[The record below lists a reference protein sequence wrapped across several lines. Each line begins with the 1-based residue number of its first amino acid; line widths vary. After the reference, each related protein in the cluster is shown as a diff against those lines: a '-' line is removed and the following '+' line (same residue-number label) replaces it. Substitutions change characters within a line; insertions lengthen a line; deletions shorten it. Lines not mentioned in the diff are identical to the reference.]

1 MWKWGG
7 DISWIIF
14 LIFWTCFLHLFAA
27 LQVSP
32 PKIGRPKVQWSF
44 SKDTAMKMGQNSS
57 KFNALRQAAPV
68 TSWFIAT
75 PSMITYLPWILYCL
89 VTNQLTYL
97 GGPPRRGPQILYVFA
112 SDPANLRI
120 HNDLTRIQILGYI
133 MLYSY
138 IYIIPVDMYM
148 YIIIFTFFLSLW
160 DLVH

>member
-97 GGPPRRGPQILYVFA
+97 GGPSLQGTTDFVCFCIRPCQFTDSQWL
-112 SDPANLRI
+112 DPYPDFRI
-120 HNDLTRIQILGYI
+120 YNVIQL
-133 MLYSY
+133 Y
-138 IYIIPVDMYM
+138 IYIS
-148 YIIIFTFFLSLW
+148 FQ
-160 DLVH
+160 